1 MSKEVIPEL
10 SYIDIKDG
18 NKDALN
24 KLKGALTEYGF
35 FSITDHGLDPDLL
48 KDSYKVSQEFF
59 NLDVDIK
66 NNYAYPENAGAR
78 GYTPY
83 GKETALGEITPDQK
97 EFWHHGP
104 NIDSSYDSRIHK
116 NIEVK
121 EIKNFNNHF
130 NNLFIAINEL
140 GMDVLKIIAVMLNKD
155 SNFFD
160 PWAAKG
166 NSLLR
171 LIHYPPVTN
180 NSNKLRARAHE
191 DINLITLLVGAEES
205 GLEVKS
211 KKGTWVPIK
220 ASSNAIVCNIGD
232 MMQLVTDGL
241 LLSTTHRVI
250 SYPESQS
257 KSRYSMPFFLHP
269 SPDIILKS
277 IFDETDE
284 GVLADDFL
292 TERLKAIKLY

>member
-1 MSKEVIPEL
+1 MSKQLIPEL

-18 NKDALN
+18 NKDAL
-24 KLKGALTEYGF
+24 KELKNALTEYGF
-35 FSITDHGLDPDLL
+35 FSIINHGLEKELL
-48 KDSYKVSQEFF
+48 ENS
-59 NLDVDIK
+59 
-66 NNYAYPENAGAR
+66 YAYSKKFFDLPVEEKSKYAFPQNAGAR
-78 GYTPY
+78 GYTPF
-83 GKETALGEITPDQK
+83 GKETALGEVTPDQK

-104 NIDSSYDSRIHK
+104 NIDSSYDSRIHT
-116 NIEVK
+116 NINVN
-121 EIKNFNNHF
+121 EIVGFNDNFDQLF
-130 NNLFIAINEL
+130 NAINKL
-140 GMDVLKIIAVMLNKD
+140 GMDVLKIIALLLNKEA
-155 SNFFD
+155 NFFD
-160 PWAAKG
+160 SWAIKG

-180 NSNKLRARAHE
+180 DSNNLRARAHE

-211 KKGTWVPIK
+211 KNGEWIPIK

-232 MMQLVTDGL
+232 MMQLVTDGM

-250 SYPESQS
+250 NYTNSRS

-269 SPDIILKS
+269 APNITLKS
-277 IFDETDE
+277 IFNEDDK

-292 TERLKAIKLY
+292 NERLKAIKLY